1 MNINHTD
8 SPPVTSR
15 MLRIREVLQL
25 CGLSRATLYREI
37 KLHTF
42 PAPVKLSA
50 RSVGWLQDDVM
61 QWLDA
66 RIAQR
71 GPAYQATPRH
81 HRNAANESTAIAIP
95 DQRQDQLPHEGE

>member
-1 MNINHTD
+1 MNTSHTD
-8 SPPVTSR
+8 SPPGTAR
-15 MLRIREVLQL
+15 LLRIREVLHL

-50 RSVGWLQDDVM
+50 RSVGWLQEDVA
-61 QWLDA
+61 QWLAA

-71 GPAYQATPRH
+71 GPAYDAAPR
-81 HRNAANESTAIAIP
+81 RNAGAAKESAAIADRDR
-95 DQRQDQLPHEGE
+95 DQSPHEWE

>member
-1 MNINHTD
+1 MDTSHTD
-8 SPPVTSR
+8 SPPGTAR
-15 MLRIREVLQL
+15 LLRIREVLQL

-37 KLHTF
+37 KLLTF

-50 RSVGWLQDDVM
+50 RSVGWLQEDVA

-81 HRNAANESTAIAIP
+81 HRHAANESSATAIP
-95 DQRQDQLPHEGE
+95 DQRRDQLPHEAE

>member
-1 MNINHTD
+1 M
-8 SPPVTSR
+8 R
-15 MLRIREVLQL
+15 LREVLQL
-25 CGLSRATLYREI
+25 CSFSRATLYREI

-66 RIAQR
+66 RVAQR
-71 GPAYQATPRH
+71 GPAYQAHAQIEHQDAKRG
-81 HRNAANESTAIAIP
+81 AAFKPGRRRARDEA
-95 DQRQDQLPHEGE
+95 E

>member
-1 MNINHTD
+1 METNKTIPGTC
-8 SPPVTSR
+8 R
-15 MLRIREVLQL
+15 LMRLREVLQL
-25 CGLSRATLYREI
+25 CGFSRATLYREI

-66 RIAQR
+66 RVAQR
-71 GPAYQATPRH
+71 GPAYQARAQIEHQDAKRGAALKPG
-81 HRNAANESTAIAIP
+81 HRRARDEAE
-95 DQRQDQLPHEGE
+95 

>member
-1 MNINHTD
+1 MNTSHTD
-8 SPPVTSR
+8 SPPGTSR
-15 MLRIREVLQL
+15 LLRIREVLRL

-50 RSVGWLQDDVM
+50 RSVGWLQEDVA
-61 QWLDA
+61 QWLEA

-71 GPAYQATPRH
+71 GPAYDAAPRRNLRAAQEDAATANQDRDRAPR
-81 HRNAANESTAIAIP
+81 
-95 DQRQDQLPHEGE
+95 EGK

>member
-1 MNINHTD
+1 MNTRHTD
-8 SPPVTSR
+8 NAPGTTR

-37 KLHTF
+37 KLHAF

-50 RSVGWLQDDVM
+50 RSVGWLQEDVA

-66 RIAQR
+66 RIARR
-71 GPAYQATPRH
+71 GPAYPGTPHPDHGAAKETAAT
-81 HRNAANESTAIAIP
+81 TAP
-95 DQRQDQLPHEGE
+95 DQNREPQRRAAK